1 MSGIRPGRDKQ
12 AENGRRRREDSFPD
26 GGLNREAGE
35 RIQAAG
41 CPRPLAGGQERGANI
56 RKREKEN
63 MKEVVL
69 GLLGLGNIGGGVW
82 DLIRTFGAEVETRTG
97 CRLRVKRALV
107 LDPKIHGGH
116 EVPDEVLTTNGAD
129 ILEDPEIQI
138 VCEFLGGEQPAA
150 SMMKRA
156 LENGKSVITANKM
169 ALSLHFDELRAMAQ
183 KTGAGLYYEASVG
196 GAIPIIN
203 AIQSPLIANHIEQIM
218 GIVNGTT
225 NYILT
230 RMTAEG
236 AEYEDI
242 LKDAQRLGLAEPN
255 PSADVEGMDAAYKL
269 SILGSLAFH
278 SRVKVEDVY
287 REGITKV
294 NSEDIAFGRE
304 MGYVLKLLAIGKD
317 NGNSIEARVHPAFL
331 PEDHPLARVD
341 GSLNAVYLYGHSFK
355 DMMLEGRGAG
365 DAPTASAIVGDIV
378 QAAQNQV
385 HPMPWLR
392 EDPLPV
398 ADDWKSKYFIRM
410 KAKDAPGV
418 LAEVAGRMATE
429 GVSVSAMMQKVAAP
443 GGKATLI
450 FITHVAPESA
460 VQRVVKSLNPEIC
473 QVENVIRV
481 EG

>member
-1 MSGIRPGRDKQ
+1 
-12 AENGRRRREDSFPD
+12 
-26 GGLNREAGE
+26 
-35 RIQAAG
+35 
-41 CPRPLAGGQERGANI
+41 
-56 RKREKEN
+56 

-82 DLIRTFGAEVETRTG
+82 DLIRTFGAETAVRTG
-97 CRLRVKRALV
+97 ISLRVKKALV
-107 LDPKIHGGH
+107 LDKKIHGGH
-116 EVPDEVLTTNGAD
+116 EVPEEVLTTDRAD
-129 ILEDPEIQI
+129 ILEDPEIQV

-150 SMMKRA
+150 GMMLRA
-156 LENGKSVITANKM
+156 LENGKTVVTANKM
-169 ALSLHFDELRAMAQ
+169 ALSLHFDELRAMAK

-203 AIQSPLIANHIEQIM
+203 AIQSPLIANHIEQMM

-230 RMTAEG
+230 RMAAEG
-236 AEYEDI
+236 AEYETV
-242 LKDAQRLGLAEPN
+242 LKDAQRLGLAGPD
-255 PSADVEGMDAAYKL
+255 PTADVEGMDAAYKL

-278 SRVKVEDVY
+278 SRIRVEDVY
-287 REGITKV
+287 REGITRV
-294 NSEDIAFGRE
+294 NTEDIAFGRE

-317 NGNSIEARVHPAFL
+317 NGDTIEARVHPAFL
-331 PEDHPLARVD
+331 PADHPLARVD

-378 QAAQNQV
+378 QAAQNAV
-385 HPMPWLR
+385 HPMPYLR
-392 EDPLPV
+392 EDPVPV
-398 ADDWKSKYFIRM
+398 ADDWHSKYFIRM

-418 LAEVAGRMATE
+418 LAEVTGLLAGE
-429 GVSVSAMMQKVAAP
+429 GISVSAMMQKGAEP

-450 FITHVAPESA
+450 VITHVAPESA
-460 VQRVVKSLNPEIC
+460 VQRVVKALNPEIC
-473 QVENVIRV
+473 RVENVIRV

>member
-1 MSGIRPGRDKQ
+1 
-12 AENGRRRREDSFPD
+12 
-26 GGLNREAGE
+26 
-35 RIQAAG
+35 
-41 CPRPLAGGQERGANI
+41 
-56 RKREKEN
+56 

-82 DLIRTFGAEVETRTG
+82 DLVREFGDETAKRTG
-97 CRLRVKRALV
+97 VKLRIKKALV
-107 LDPKIHGGH
+107 LDVKIHGGK
-116 EVPDEVLTTNGAD
+116 EVPDEVLTTRKDD

-150 SMMKRA
+150 SMMLRA
-156 LENGKSVITANKM
+156 LENGKSVVTANKM

-230 RMTAEG
+230 RMAAEG
-236 AEYEDI
+236 AEYETV
-242 LKDAQRLGLAEPN
+242 LKDAQRLGLAEPD
-255 PSADVEGMDAAYKL
+255 PTADVEGYDAAYKL
-269 SILGSLAFH
+269 SIAGSLAFH

-294 NSEDIAFGRE
+294 SAEDIAFGRE

-317 NGNSIEARVHPAFL
+317 NGESIEARVHPVFL
-331 PEDHPLARVD
+331 PADHPLARVD

-365 DAPTASAIVGDIV
+365 DAPTASAIVGDII
-378 QAAQNQV
+378 QAAQNTV
-385 HPMPWLR
+385 HPMPYLR
-392 EDPLPV
+392 EDPLPI
-398 ADDWKSKYFIRM
+398 ADDWQSKYFIRV

-418 LAEVAGRMATE
+418 LAEVAGLLAAE
-429 GVSVSAMMQKVAAP
+429 GISISTMMQKGAEP

-450 FITHVAPESA
+450 LITHMAPEKA
-460 VQRVVKSLNPEIC
+460 VQRAIRSFNPEIC
-473 QVENVIRV
+473 MVENVIRV

>member
-1 MSGIRPGRDKQ
+1 
-12 AENGRRRREDSFPD
+12 
-26 GGLNREAGE
+26 
-35 RIQAAG
+35 
-41 CPRPLAGGQERGANI
+41 
-56 RKREKEN
+56 

-82 DLIRTFGAEVETRTG
+82 DLVREFGGEVEKRTG
-97 CRLRVKRALV
+97 MKLRIKKALV
-107 LDPKIHGGH
+107 LDVKIHGGK
-116 EVPDEVLTTNGAD
+116 EVPDEVLTTDKND
-129 ILEDPEIQI
+129 ILEDPEIQT

-150 SMMKRA
+150 SMMLRA
-156 LENGKSVITANKM
+156 LENGKNVVTANKM
-169 ALSLHFDELRAMAQ
+169 ALSLHFDELRAMAA

-230 RMTAEG
+230 RMAAEG
-236 AEYEDI
+236 AEYEAV

-255 PSADVEGMDAAYKL
+255 PTADVEGYDAAYKL
-269 SILGSLAFH
+269 SIAGSLAFH
-278 SRVKVEDVY
+278 SRVKVEDIY

-294 NSEDIAFGRE
+294 SAEDIAFGRE

-317 NGNSIEARVHPAFL
+317 NGGSIEARVHPVFL
-331 PEDHPLARVD
+331 PADHPLARVD

-365 DAPTASAIVGDIV
+365 DAPTASAIVGDII
-378 QAAQNQV
+378 QAAQNTV
-385 HPMPWLR
+385 HPMPYLR

-398 ADDWKSKYFIRM
+398 ADDWSSKYFIRM

-418 LAEVAGRMATE
+418 LAEVTGLLGGE
-429 GVSVSAMMQKVAAP
+429 GISISTMMQKGASP
-443 GGKATLI
+443 DGKATLI
-450 FITHVAPESA
+450 LITHLASEKA
-460 VQRVVKSLNPEIC
+460 VQRALKSMNPGIC
-473 QVENVIRV
+473 QIENVIRV

>member
-1 MSGIRPGRDKQ
+1 
-12 AENGRRRREDSFPD
+12 
-26 GGLNREAGE
+26 
-35 RIQAAG
+35 
-41 CPRPLAGGQERGANI
+41 
-56 RKREKEN
+56 

-82 DLIRTFGAEVETRTG
+82 DLIREFGSEVEKRTG
-97 CRLRVKRALV
+97 FRLRVKKALV
-107 LDPKIHGGH
+107 LDKKIHGGK
-116 EVPDEVLTTNGAD
+116 EVPEEVLTTEREE

-150 SMMKRA
+150 SMMLRA
-156 LENGKSVITANKM
+156 LENGKCVVTANKM
-169 ALSLHFDELRAMAQ
+169 ALSLHFDELRAMAK

-203 AIQSPLIANHIEQIM
+203 AIQSPLISNHIEQMM

-230 RMTAEG
+230 RMAAEG
-236 AEYEDI
+236 AEYEDV

-255 PSADVEGMDAAYKL
+255 PAADVEGMDAAYKL

-278 SRVKVEDVY
+278 SRVHVENVY
-287 REGITKV
+287 REGITRV
-294 NSEDIAFGRE
+294 TSEDIHFGRE

-317 NGNSIEARVHPAFL
+317 NGDSIEARVHPAFL
-331 PEDHPLARVD
+331 PADHPLARVD
-341 GSLNAVYLYGHSFK
+341 GSLNAIYLYGHSFK

-365 DAPTASAIVGDIV
+365 DAPTASAIVGDII
-378 QAAQNQV
+378 QAAGNDV
-385 HPMPWLR
+385 HPMPYLR

-398 ADDWKSKYFIRM
+398 ANDWHSKYFIRM

-418 LAEVAGRMATE
+418 LAEVAGRLAQE
-429 GVSVSAMMQKVAAP
+429 GISVSAMTQKGAAP

-450 FITHVAPESA
+450 VITHVAPEQA
-460 VQRVVKSLNPEIC
+460 VQRAVKALNPEIC

>member
-1 MSGIRPGRDKQ
+1 
-12 AENGRRRREDSFPD
+12 
-26 GGLNREAGE
+26 
-35 RIQAAG
+35 
-41 CPRPLAGGQERGANI
+41 
-56 RKREKEN
+56 

-82 DLIRTFGAEVETRTG
+82 DLIREFGDEVENRTG
-97 CRLRVKRALV
+97 IRLRVKRALV
-107 LDPKIHGGH
+107 LDKRFHGGK
-116 EVPDEVLTTNGAD
+116 EVPEEVLTTEKDD

-150 SMMKRA
+150 DMMLRA
-156 LENGKSVITANKM
+156 LENGKTVVTANKM
-169 ALSLHFDELRAMAQ
+169 ALSLHFDELRAMAK

-196 GAIPIIN
+196 GAIPIIS
-203 AIQSPLIANHIEQIM
+203 AITGPLIANHIEQMM

-230 RMTAEG
+230 RMAAEG
-236 AEYEDI
+236 AEYETI

-255 PSADVEGMDAAYKL
+255 PAADVEGMDAAYKL
-269 SILGSLAFH
+269 SIMGSIGFH
-278 SRVKVEDVY
+278 SRVHMQDIY
-287 REGITKV
+287 REGITKIT
-294 NSEDIAFGRE
+294 SEDIAFGRE

-317 NGNSIEARVHPAFL
+317 NGDSIEARVHPAFL
-331 PEDHPLARVD
+331 PADHPLARVD

-365 DAPTASAIVGDIV
+365 DAPTASAIVGDII
-378 QAAQNQV
+378 QAAQAAV
-385 HPMPWLR
+385 HPMPVLR
-392 EDPLPV
+392 ENPLPV
-398 ADDWKSKYFIRM
+398 ADDWQSKYFIRM

-418 LAEVAGRMATE
+418 LAEVTGLLAGE
-429 GVSVSAMMQKVAAP
+429 GISVSAMLQKGAAP

-450 FITHVAPESA
+450 VITHIAPEKA
-460 VQRVVKSLNPEIC
+460 VQRVVRSLNPEIC

>member
-1 MSGIRPGRDKQ
+1 
-12 AENGRRRREDSFPD
+12 
-26 GGLNREAGE
+26 
-35 RIQAAG
+35 
-41 CPRPLAGGQERGANI
+41 
-56 RKREKEN
+56 

-82 DLIRTFGAEVETRTG
+82 DLVREFGGEVEKRTG
-97 CRLRVKRALV
+97 VKLRIKKALV
-107 LDPKIHGGH
+107 LDVKIHGGK
-116 EVPDEVLTTNGAD
+116 EVPDEVLTTEKND

-150 SMMKRA
+150 SMMLRA
-156 LENGKSVITANKM
+156 LENGKSVVTANKM
-169 ALSLHFDELRAMAQ
+169 ALSLHFDELRAMAK
-183 KTGAGLYYEASVG
+183 KTGTGLYYEASVG

-203 AIQSPLIANHIEQIM
+203 AIQSPLIANHIEQMM

-230 RMTAEG
+230 RMAAEG
-236 AEYEDI
+236 AEYETV
-242 LKDAQRLGLAEPN
+242 LKDAQRLGLAEPD
-255 PSADVEGMDAAYKL
+255 PTADVEGYDAAYKL
-269 SILGSLAFH
+269 SIAGSLAFH

-294 NSEDIAFGRE
+294 SAEDIAFGRE

-317 NGNSIEARVHPAFL
+317 NGDSIEARVHPVFL
-331 PEDHPLARVD
+331 PADHPLARVD

-365 DAPTASAIVGDIV
+365 DAPTASAIVGDII
-378 QAAQNQV
+378 QAAQNTA
-385 HPMPWLR
+385 HPMPYLR
-392 EDPLPV
+392 EDPLPI
-398 ADDWKSKYFIRM
+398 ADDWQSKYFIRV

-418 LAEVAGRMATE
+418 LAEVAGLLAAE
-429 GVSVSAMMQKVAAP
+429 GISISTMMQKGAEP

-450 FITHVAPESA
+450 LITHVAPEKA
-460 VQRVVKSLNPEIC
+460 VQRALRSFNPEIC
-473 QVENVIRV
+473 QVENMIRV

>member
-1 MSGIRPGRDKQ
+1 
-12 AENGRRRREDSFPD
+12 
-26 GGLNREAGE
+26 
-35 RIQAAG
+35 
-41 CPRPLAGGQERGANI
+41 
-56 RKREKEN
+56 

-82 DLIRTFGAEVETRTG
+82 DLVREFGGEVEKRTG
-97 CRLRVKRALV
+97 VKLRIKKALV
-107 LDPKIHGGH
+107 LDVKIHGGK
-116 EVPDEVLTTNGAD
+116 EVPDEVLTTEKND

-150 SMMKRA
+150 SMMLRA
-156 LENGKSVITANKM
+156 LENGKSVVTANKM
-169 ALSLHFDELRAMAQ
+169 ALSLHFDELRAMAR

-203 AIQSPLIANHIEQIM
+203 AIQSPLIANHIEQMM

-230 RMTAEG
+230 RMAAEG
-236 AEYEDI
+236 AEYETV
-242 LKDAQRLGLAEPN
+242 LKDAQRLGLAEPD
-255 PSADVEGMDAAYKL
+255 PTADVEGYDAAYKL
-269 SILGSLAFH
+269 SIAGSLAFH
-278 SRVKVEDVY
+278 SRVRVENVY

-294 NSEDIAFGRE
+294 SAEDIAFGRE

-317 NGNSIEARVHPAFL
+317 NGNSIEARVHPVFL
-331 PEDHPLARVD
+331 PADHPLARVD

-365 DAPTASAIVGDIV
+365 DAPTASAIVGDII
-378 QAAQNQV
+378 QAAQNAA
-385 HPMPWLR
+385 HPMPYLR

-398 ADDWKSKYFIRM
+398 ADDWQSKYFIRV

-418 LAEVAGRMATE
+418 LAEVAGLLAAE
-429 GVSVSAMMQKVAAP
+429 GISISTMMQKGAEP

-450 FITHVAPESA
+450 LITHVAPEKA
-460 VQRVVKSLNPEIC
+460 VQRAIRSFNPEIC
-473 QVENVIRV
+473 QVENMIRV

>member
-1 MSGIRPGRDKQ
+1 
-12 AENGRRRREDSFPD
+12 
-26 GGLNREAGE
+26 
-35 RIQAAG
+35 
-41 CPRPLAGGQERGANI
+41 
-56 RKREKEN
+56 

-82 DLIRTFGAEVETRTG
+82 DLVREFGDEVAKRTG
-97 CRLRVKRALV
+97 VKLRIKKALV
-107 LDPKIHGGH
+107 LDVKIHGGK
-116 EVPDEVLTTNGAD
+116 EVPDEVLTTNRDD

-150 SMMKRA
+150 SMMLRA
-156 LENGKSVITANKM
+156 LENGKSVVTANKM
-169 ALSLHFDELRAMAQ
+169 ALSLHFDELRAMSQ

-203 AIQSPLIANHIEQIM
+203 AIQSPLIANHIEQMM

-230 RMTAEG
+230 RMAAEG
-236 AEYEDI
+236 AEYETV
-242 LKDAQRLGLAEPN
+242 LKDAQRLGLAEPD
-255 PSADVEGMDAAYKL
+255 PTADVEGYDAAYKL
-269 SILGSLAFH
+269 SIAGSLAFH
-278 SRVKVEDVY
+278 TRVKVQDIY

-294 NSEDIAFGRE
+294 SAEDIAFGRE

-317 NGNSIEARVHPAFL
+317 NGNSIEARVHPVFL
-331 PEDHPLARVD
+331 PADHPLARVD

-365 DAPTASAIVGDIV
+365 DAPTASAIVGDII
-378 QAAQNQV
+378 QAAQNTV
-385 HPMPWLR
+385 HPMPYLR

-398 ADDWKSKYFIRM
+398 ADDWQSKYFIRM
-410 KAKDAPGV
+410 KAKDEPGV
-418 LAEVAGRMATE
+418 LAEVAGLLGGE
-429 GVSVSAMMQKVAAP
+429 GISISTMMQKGAEP

-450 FITHVAPESA
+450 LITHVAPEKA
-460 VQRVVKSLNPEIC
+460 VQRAIRSFNPEIC
-473 QVENVIRV
+473 QVENMIRV

>member
-1 MSGIRPGRDKQ
+1 
-12 AENGRRRREDSFPD
+12 
-26 GGLNREAGE
+26 
-35 RIQAAG
+35 
-41 CPRPLAGGQERGANI
+41 
-56 RKREKEN
+56 

-82 DLIRTFGAEVETRTG
+82 DLIREFGDEVENRTG
-97 CRLRVKRALV
+97 IRLRVKRALV
-107 LDPKIHGGH
+107 LDKRFHGGK
-116 EVPDEVLTTNGAD
+116 EVPEEVLTTEKDD

-150 SMMKRA
+150 SMMLRA
-156 LENGKSVITANKM
+156 LENGKTVITANKM
-169 ALSLHFDELRAMAQ
+169 ALSLHFDELRAMAK

-196 GAIPIIN
+196 GAIPIIS
-203 AIQSPLIANHIEQIM
+203 AITGPLIANHIEQMM

-230 RMTAEG
+230 RMAAEG
-236 AEYEDI
+236 AEYETI

-255 PSADVEGMDAAYKL
+255 PAADVEGMDAAYKL
-269 SILGSLAFH
+269 SIMGSIGFH
-278 SRVKVEDVY
+278 SRVHMQDIY
-287 REGITKV
+287 REGITKIT
-294 NSEDIAFGRE
+294 SEDIAFGRE

-317 NGNSIEARVHPAFL
+317 NGDSIEARVHPAFL
-331 PEDHPLARVD
+331 PADHPLARVD

-365 DAPTASAIVGDIV
+365 DAPTASAIVGDII
-378 QAAQNQV
+378 QAAQAAV
-385 HPMPWLR
+385 HPMPVLR

-398 ADDWKSKYFIRM
+398 ADDWQSKYFIRM

-418 LAEVAGRMATE
+418 LAEVTGLLAGE
-429 GVSVSAMMQKVAAP
+429 GISVSAMLQKGAAP

-450 FITHVAPESA
+450 VITHIAPEKA
-460 VQRVVKSLNPEIC
+460 VQRVVRSLNPEIC

>member
-1 MSGIRPGRDKQ
+1 
-12 AENGRRRREDSFPD
+12 
-26 GGLNREAGE
+26 
-35 RIQAAG
+35 
-41 CPRPLAGGQERGANI
+41 
-56 RKREKEN
+56 

-82 DLIRTFGAEVETRTG
+82 DLIRTFGAETAVRTG
-97 CRLRVKRALV
+97 ISLRVKKALV
-107 LDPKIHGGH
+107 LDKKIHGGH
-116 EVPDEVLTTNGAD
+116 EVPEEVLTTDRAD
-129 ILEDPEIQI
+129 ILEDPEIQV

-150 SMMKRA
+150 GMMLRA
-156 LENGKSVITANKM
+156 LENGKTVVTANKM
-169 ALSLHFDELRAMAQ
+169 ALSLHFDELRAMAK

-203 AIQSPLIANHIEQIM
+203 AIQSPLIANHIEQMM

-230 RMTAEG
+230 RMAAEG
-236 AEYEDI
+236 AEYETV
-242 LKDAQRLGLAEPN
+242 LKDAQRLGLAEPD
-255 PSADVEGMDAAYKL
+255 PTADVEGMDAAYKL

-278 SRVKVEDVY
+278 SRIRVEDVY
-287 REGITKV
+287 REGITRV
-294 NSEDIAFGRE
+294 NTEDIAFGRE

-317 NGNSIEARVHPAFL
+317 NGDTIEARVHPAFL
-331 PEDHPLARVD
+331 PADHPLARVD

-378 QAAQNQV
+378 QAAQNAV
-385 HPMPWLR
+385 HPMPYLR
-392 EDPLPV
+392 EDPVPV
-398 ADDWKSKYFIRM
+398 ADDWHSKYFIRM

-418 LAEVAGRMATE
+418 LAEVTGLLAGE
-429 GVSVSAMMQKVAAP
+429 GISVSAMMQKGAEP

-450 FITHVAPESA
+450 VITHVAPESA
-460 VQRVVKSLNPEIC
+460 VQRVVKALNPEIC
-473 QVENVIRV
+473 RVENVIRV

>member
-1 MSGIRPGRDKQ
+1 
-12 AENGRRRREDSFPD
+12 
-26 GGLNREAGE
+26 
-35 RIQAAG
+35 
-41 CPRPLAGGQERGANI
+41 
-56 RKREKEN
+56 

-82 DLIRTFGAEVETRTG
+82 DLVREFGDEVAKRTG
-97 CRLRVKRALV
+97 VKLRIKKALV
-107 LDPKIHGGH
+107 LDVKIHGGK
-116 EVPDEVLTTNGAD
+116 EVPDEVLTTNRDD

-150 SMMKRA
+150 SMMLRA
-156 LENGKSVITANKM
+156 LENGKSVVTANKM
-169 ALSLHFDELRAMAQ
+169 ALSLHFDELRAMSQ

-203 AIQSPLIANHIEQIM
+203 AIQSPLIANHIEQMM

-230 RMTAEG
+230 RMAAEG
-236 AEYEDI
+236 AEYETV
-242 LKDAQRLGLAEPN
+242 LKDAQRLGLAEPD
-255 PSADVEGMDAAYKL
+255 PTADVEGYDAAYKL
-269 SILGSLAFH
+269 SIAGSLAFH
-278 SRVKVEDVY
+278 TRVKVQDIY

-294 NSEDIAFGRE
+294 SAEDIAFGRE

-317 NGNSIEARVHPAFL
+317 NGDSIEARVHPVFL
-331 PEDHPLARVD
+331 PADHPLARVD

-365 DAPTASAIVGDIV
+365 DAPTASAIVGDII
-378 QAAQNQV
+378 QAAQNAV
-385 HPMPWLR
+385 HPMPYLR

-398 ADDWKSKYFIRM
+398 ADDWQSKYFIRM
-410 KAKDAPGV
+410 KAKDEPGV
-418 LAEVAGRMATE
+418 LAEVAGLLGGE
-429 GVSVSAMMQKVAAP
+429 GISISTMMQKGAEP

-450 FITHVAPESA
+450 LITHVAPEKA
-460 VQRVVKSLNPEIC
+460 VQRAIRSFNPEIC
-473 QVENVIRV
+473 QVENMIRV

>member
-1 MSGIRPGRDKQ
+1 
-12 AENGRRRREDSFPD
+12 
-26 GGLNREAGE
+26 
-35 RIQAAG
+35 
-41 CPRPLAGGQERGANI
+41 
-56 RKREKEN
+56 

-82 DLIRTFGAEVETRTG
+82 DLIRTYGGEVEKRTG
-97 CRLRVKRALV
+97 FRLRVKKALV
-107 LDPKIHGGH
+107 LDKKIHGGH
-116 EVPDEVLTTNGAD
+116 EVPEEVLTTDRAD
-129 ILEDPEIQI
+129 ILEDPEIRI

-150 SMMKRA
+150 SMMLRA
-156 LENGKSVITANKM
+156 LENGKSVVTANKM
-169 ALSLHFDELRAMAQ
+169 ALSLHFDELRAMAA

-203 AIQSPLIANHIEQIM
+203 AIQSPLIANHIEQMM

-230 RMTAEG
+230 RMAAEG
-236 AEYEDI
+236 ADYDTV

-255 PSADVEGMDAAYKL
+255 PAADVEGMDAAYKL

-278 SRVKVEDVY
+278 SRIRFEQIY
-287 REGITKV
+287 REGITKITP
-294 NSEDIAFGRE
+294 EDISFGRE

-317 NGNSIEARVHPAFL
+317 SGDTIEARVHPAFL
-331 PEDHPLARVD
+331 PENHPLARVD
-341 GSLNAVYLYGHSFK
+341 GSLNAVYLYGHAFK

-365 DAPTASAIVGDIV
+365 DIQTASAIVGDII
-378 QAAQNQV
+378 QAAGAAV

-392 EDPLPV
+392 QDPIPV
-398 ADDWKSKYFIRM
+398 ADDWRSKYFIRM

-418 LAEVAGRMATE
+418 LAEVTGLLAGE
-429 GVSVSAMMQKVAAP
+429 GISVSAMMQKGAVP

-450 FITHVAPESA
+450 FITHIAPESA
-460 VQRVVKSLNPEIC
+460 VQRVVKALNPEIC
-473 QVENVIRV
+473 LVENVIRV

>member
-1 MSGIRPGRDKQ
+1 
-12 AENGRRRREDSFPD
+12 
-26 GGLNREAGE
+26 
-35 RIQAAG
+35 
-41 CPRPLAGGQERGANI
+41 
-56 RKREKEN
+56 

-82 DLIRTFGAEVETRTG
+82 DLIREFGDEVENRTG
-97 CRLRVKRALV
+97 IRLRVKRALV
-107 LDPKIHGGH
+107 LDKRFHGGK
-116 EVPDEVLTTNGAD
+116 EVPEEVLTTEKDD

-150 SMMKRA
+150 GMMLRA
-156 LENGKSVITANKM
+156 LENGKTVVTANKM
-169 ALSLHFDELRAMAQ
+169 ALSLHFDELRAMAK

-196 GAIPIIN
+196 GAIPIIS
-203 AIQSPLIANHIEQIM
+203 AITGPLIANHIEQMM

-230 RMTAEG
+230 RMAAEG
-236 AEYEDI
+236 AEYETI

-255 PSADVEGMDAAYKL
+255 PAADVEGMDAAYKL
-269 SILGSLAFH
+269 SIMGSIGFH
-278 SRVKVEDVY
+278 SRVHMQDIY
-287 REGITKV
+287 REGITKIT
-294 NSEDIAFGRE
+294 SEDIAFGRE

-317 NGNSIEARVHPAFL
+317 NGDSIEARVHPAFL
-331 PEDHPLARVD
+331 PADHPLARVD

-365 DAPTASAIVGDIV
+365 DAPTASAIVGDII
-378 QAAQNQV
+378 QAAQAAV
-385 HPMPWLR
+385 HPMPVLR

-398 ADDWKSKYFIRM
+398 ADDWQSKYFIRM

-418 LAEVAGRMATE
+418 LAEVTGLLAGE
-429 GVSVSAMMQKVAAP
+429 GISVSAMLQKGAAP

-450 FITHVAPESA
+450 VITHIAPEKA
-460 VQRVVKSLNPEIC
+460 VQRVVRSLNPEIC

>member
-1 MSGIRPGRDKQ
+1 
-12 AENGRRRREDSFPD
+12 
-26 GGLNREAGE
+26 
-35 RIQAAG
+35 
-41 CPRPLAGGQERGANI
+41 
-56 RKREKEN
+56 

-82 DLIRTFGAEVETRTG
+82 NLIREYGNEVEKRTG
-97 CRLRVKRALV
+97 VRMRVKKALV
-107 LDPKIHGGH
+107 LDKRIHGGR
-116 EVPDEVLTTNGAD
+116 EVPEEVLTTERND

-150 SMMKRA
+150 SMMLRA
-156 LENGKSVITANKM
+156 LENGKSVVTANKM
-169 ALSLHFDELRAMAQ
+169 ALSLHFDELREMAG

-203 AIQSPLIANHIEQIM
+203 AIQSPLIANHIEQMM

-236 AEYEDI
+236 AEYAEV

-255 PSADVEGMDAAYKL
+255 PAADVEGMDAAYKL
-269 SILGSLAFH
+269 SIMGSLAFH
-278 SRVKVEDVY
+278 SRVKVENVY
-287 REGITKV
+287 REGITGV
-294 NSEDIAFGRE
+294 TSEDILYGRE

-317 NGNSIEARVHPAFL
+317 NGDSIEARVHPAFL
-331 PEDHPLARVD
+331 PADHPLARVD
-341 GSLNAVYLYGHSFK
+341 GSLNAVYLFGHSFK

-365 DAPTASAIVGDIV
+365 DEPTASAIVGDII
-378 QAAQNQV
+378 QAAQNAT
-385 HPMPWLR
+385 HPMPFLR
-392 EDPLPV
+392 KDPLPV

-418 LAEVAGRMATE
+418 LAEVAGRLAAE
-429 GVSVSAMMQKVAAP
+429 GISVSAMTQKGAAP

-450 FITHVAPESA
+450 VITHSAPEKA
-460 VQRVVKSLNPEIC
+460 VQRAVKALNPDIC